1 LKVDDVIVSV
11 KGQPIYGP
19 ADVVTA
25 IDQHGVGQPLSLELV
40 RGNNQIEL
48 IVTPVELKAMQA
60 Y

>member
-1 LKVDDVIVSV
+1 
-11 KGQPIYGP
+11 
-19 ADVVTA
+19 VVTA